1 MGSIRTSN
9 DSVTGLSALTEE
21 LTATMQQVADNAA
34 AINQNAESV
43 RGEVSQIADRSNDIN
58 TYSLEMEE
66 HASAMEAKARQN
78 MISTEEKMEIILAKL
93 NQAIEEQN
101 KKTQRLEE
109 YREYTKTREFTE
121 EVARDQLGLVY
132 PGEIILRAQ

>member
-1 MGSIRTSN
+1 M
-9 DSVTGLSALTEE
+9 TGLSALTEE

-43 RGEVSQIADRSNDIN
+43 RGEVSQIADRSKDIN

-78 MISTEEKMEIILAKL
+78 MISTK
-93 NQAIEEQN
+93 
-101 KKTQRLEE
+101 
-109 YREYTKTREFTE
+109 
-121 EVARDQLGLVY
+121 
-132 PGEIILRAQ
+132 GENGDYISEAESGDRGK